1 MPRYVTARFT
11 RKPESLHEVLSV
23 CDDTSATIYKTAII
37 QTAEMNEIEYDR
49 FVSNFF
55 TNHEWLEGKG
65 GMIGN
70 IREALEITAPNRT
83 TLYVDP
89 SGYAYA
95 RYVGV
100 EVIPVN

>member
-1 MPRYVTARFT
+1 MIRYINARFT
-11 RKPESLHEVLSV
+11 RKPESLREVLSV
-23 CDDTSATIYKTAII
+23 CNDTSATIYKTAII
-37 QTAEMNEIEYDR
+37 QTAEMSEIEYDR

-55 TNHEWLEGKG
+55 TNYEWLDSKG

-70 IREALEITAPNRT
+70 IREALEIIAPNRT

-95 RYVGV
+95 QYVGV
-100 EVIPVN
+100 EVQYG